1 MGRGRG
7 VDRKKNTR
15 VLGCRDVKD
24 ASLADG
30 TVLLVDADIRER
42 GEGEA
47 SRRDRYQPIT
57 YLLVYTQRGWL
68 N

>member
-30 TVLLVDADIRER
+30 TVLLVDTDIRGR
-42 GEGEA
+42 GGEET
-47 SRRDRYQPIT
+47 S
-57 YLLVYTQRGWL
+57 
-68 N
+68 

>member
-30 TVLLVDADIRER
+30 TVLLVDEDIRER

-47 SRRDRYQPIT
+47 S
-57 YLLVYTQRGWL
+57 
-68 N
+68 

>member
-1 MGRGRG
+1 LGVLSPSAGVCRKAAAQIRRGRG

-15 VLGCRDVKD
+15 VPGCRDVKD

-42 GEGEA
+42 EEGEA
-47 SRRDRYQPIT
+47 S
-57 YLLVYTQRGWL
+57 
-68 N
+68 